1 MKTSILNTL
10 SVAFGTGLLMVV
22 LPTMTA
28 PAADPPIGTVKTFL
42 ILDDFFGIY
51 RLANFTLRG
60 VGTHAVAWVQ
70 NNANFYE
77 TLRSL
82 RDTTHH
88 LELAAKRIR
97 ANPSLLLFGSPETP
111 EELKRADETDL
122 RLKGR
127 ARRYDKEDPK

>member
-1 MKTSILNTL
+1 MSDKVSKTLDELAERLTRTTDAMEQLLKDSDTL
-10 SVAFGTGLLMVV
+10 V
-22 LPTMTA
+22 
-28 PAADPPIGTVKTFL
+28 
-42 ILDDFFGIY
+42 
-51 RLANFTLRG
+51 
-60 VGTHAVAWVQ
+60 VQ

-77 TLRSL
+77 TLRGL

-88 LELAAKRIR
+88 LSLAAKRIR